1 MFNLILIFICLLIGI
16 GFQKI
21 KTLPKD
27 THVALNVVILYVALP
42 SLTLLS
48 IPTLKW
54 DVSLLSLCLMPWI
67 VFAGAYFIF
76 TYLGAKSKWSQH
88 VIGCLILCAGL
99 GNTSFVGFPLIEAF
113 MGKEALKY
121 AVLVDQ
127 TGTFL
132 ICSTFGIWIAS
143 QYSHGKIPKRELLK
157 RVIVFP
163 PFVSFAVALIFVAIG
178 YYPTGVTLNVLE
190 RFAAMLAPLA
200 LISVG
205 LQVRLGEVR
214 ESVHYLKWGL
224 GYKLIVAPIMIFILY
239 SLFGM
244 PVQIFK
250 VAVLESAMAPMITA
264 SIVAASYGLQP
275 RLAGLM
281 VGVGV
286 PLSLLTLSVWYF
298 FL

>member
-1 MFNLILIFICLLIGI
+1 MFNLILIFICLLIGM
-16 GFQKI
+16 GLQKI

-42 SLTLLS
+42 ALTLIS
-48 IPTLKW
+48 IPTLQW

-67 VFAGAYFIF
+67 VFAAAYVCF
-76 TYLGAKSKWSQH
+76 TTLGAKFHWSKH

-99 GNTSFVGFPLIEAF
+99 GNTSFVGFPLIEALL
-113 MGKEALKY
+113 GPEALKY

-132 ICSTFGIWIAS
+132 ICSTLGIWIATN
-143 QYSHGKIPKRELLK
+143 YSHGKIPKMELLK
-157 RVIVFP
+157 RVVVFP
-163 PFVSFAVALIFVAIG
+163 PFVSFVIALIFILIG
-178 YYPTGVTLNVLE
+178 YYPSGVAMSVLE

-205 LQVRLGEVR
+205 LQVKLGDIK
-214 ESVHYLKWGL
+214 ESFHYLKWGL
-224 GYKLIVAPIMIFILY
+224 GYKLIVAPIIIFALY
-239 SLFGM
+239 SLLGV
-244 PVQIFK
+244 PQEIFK
-250 VAVLESAMAPMITA
+250 VAVYESAMAPMITA

-286 PLSLLTLSVWYF
+286 PLSFITLSIWYF
-298 FL
+298 IL

>member
-1 MFNLILIFICLLIGI
+1 MFNLILIFVCLAIGM
-16 GFQKI
+16 GLQKI

-27 THVALNVVILYVALP
+27 THVALNVVILYIALP
-42 SLTLLS
+42 ALTLLS
-48 IPTLKW
+48 IPTLQW
-54 DVSLLSLCLMPWI
+54 DVSLLSLCVMPWI
-67 VFAGAYFIF
+67 VFAGAFFIF
-76 TYLGAKSKWSQH
+76 TSLGSKFSWSKH
-88 VIGCLILCAGL
+88 VVGCLILCAGL

-132 ICSTFGIWIAS
+132 ICSTLGIWIAS
-143 QYSHGKIPKRELLK
+143 KYSQGRISKSELLK
-157 RVIVFP
+157 RVLVFP
-163 PFVSFAVALIFVAIG
+163 PFISFVVALIFVAAD
-178 YYPTGVTLNVLE
+178 YYPSGVPLALLE
-190 RFAAMLAPLA
+190 RFALMLAPLA

-205 LQVRLGEVR
+205 LQVKLGDIK

-224 GYKLIVAPIMIFILY
+224 GYKLIVAPIMIFSLY
-239 SLFGM
+239 SLLGM
-244 PVQIFK
+244 PREIFK

-286 PLSLLTLSVWYF
+286 PLSLITLSIWYF